1 MSKNLKIFLGISYL
15 IILFAFLYFIFTGI
29 EISRLNDFSYYK
41 DFQKNLSDYVSENII
56 INIIYFFIF
65 AVLWVA
71 LLGFGAPLLIISG
84 ILFGQWIGTLVSI
97 ISISVGALILYS
109 IGDFFFRDL
118 VKNTLEQKF
127 EKYIV
132 LFKKNEFYYFFIYRF
147 IGGLGVP
154 FGLQNLIPILFGMKK
169 SNYFFS
175 SFFGFLPGFFIF
187 NTIGSGLN
195 SYVAQSEKFNILDYL
210 DNKVK
215 SKETII
221 KNNHIKHTT
230 TFFPGYSVGDR
241 TRSFFK
247 VQDGCNYFCS
257 FCTIPLARGRSRSGT
272 INETVLKAKELAK
285 NPIKEVVLTGV
296 NIGDFGHGTKENF
309 FELIK
314 ELDKVEGIERYR
326 ISSIEPDLLTEE
338 IIEFVKNSK
347 KFFDDKN

>member
-1 MSKNLKIFLGISYL
+1 MSKNLKIFLGFSYL
-15 IILFAFLYFIFTGI
+15 IILFVFLYFIFTGI

-169 SNYFFS
+169 LNYFFS
-175 SFFGFLPGFFIF
+175 SFFGFVPGFFIF

-195 SYVAQSEKFNILDYL
+195 LYVAQSEKFNMLEFILSPNIYL
-210 DNKVK
+210 PILMFAILMII
-215 SKETII
+215 SIII
-221 KNNHIKHTT
+221 K
-230 TFFPGYSVGDR
+230 
-241 TRSFFK
+241 
-247 VQDGCNYFCS
+247 
-257 FCTIPLARGRSRSGT
+257 
-272 INETVLKAKELAK
+272 
-285 NPIKEVVLTGV
+285 
-296 NIGDFGHGTKENF
+296 
-309 FELIK
+309 
-314 ELDKVEGIERYR
+314 
-326 ISSIEPDLLTEE
+326 
-338 IIEFVKNSK
+338 K